1 MDVLELVRKVRSLD
15 ESLLPKSY
23 KLKAEKV
30 LAEGLSSIESAETDE
45 EKKEMVT
52 RAMALVQ
59 QILNVVEANRTLKA
73 SLLDPMSITA
83 QDEEEV
89 EAPEDLEAEEGSEE
103 PAEEP
108 AEDLGEE
115 APAEEEGSEE
125 PAEDME
131 EDEDLEDE
139 DLGDDLDQIQAE
151 VDELLSELDAEES
164 EESMPDVPEVDE
176 DLALEE
182 APEGE
187 ISEDSGEELSLETGE
202 EDLSLD
208 DNDLELEEG
217 GNEADFEDITPELE
231 SDAEAELDL
240 MDQAEGASEEED
252 LGGEIDGD
260 AEILEDMEEGEG
272 ESMPDPMKIES
283 SKSSKKSLKDEIHQ
297 HVNDLLKDLI

>member
-1 MDVLELVRKVRSLD
+1 MEIMDVLELVRKVRSLD

-23 KLKAEKV
+23 KVKAEKV

-83 QDEEEV
+83 QEEEEA
-89 EAPEDLEAEEGSEE
+89 EAPEELEAEEGDEI
-103 PAEEP
+103 
-108 AEDLGEE
+108 
-115 APAEEEGSEE
+115 AEEEGSEE
-125 PAEDME
+125 PAEDLE
-131 EDEDLEDE
+131 EDEDFEDE

-164 EESMPDVPEVDE
+164 EEPMPDLPEVDE
-176 DLALEE
+176 ELTLEE
-182 APEGE
+182 APAEEEAGE
-187 ISEDSGEELSLETGE
+187 LSEDGGEELSLETGE

-208 DNDLELEEG
+208 DNDLALEDG
-217 GNEADFEDITPELE
+217 GDESDFEDITPELE

-240 MDQAEGASEEED
+240 MDQEEGASGEED

-260 AEILEDMEEGEG
+260 AEILEDMDEGEG

-283 SKSSKKSLKDEIHQ
+283 SKSNKKSFKDEVHQ
-297 HVNDLLKDLI
+297 HVNELLKDLI

>member
-1 MDVLELVRKVRSLD
+1 MEIMDVLELVRKVRSLD

-23 KLKAEKV
+23 KVKAEKV

-83 QDEEEV
+83 QEEE
-89 EAPEDLEAEEGSEE
+89 EAEEPEDLEAEEGDEI
-103 PAEEP
+103 
-108 AEDLGEE
+108 
-115 APAEEEGSEE
+115 AEEEGSEE
-125 PAEDME
+125 PAEDLE
-131 EDEDLEDE
+131 EDEDFEDE

-164 EESMPDVPEVDE
+164 EEPMPDLPEVDE
-176 DLALEE
+176 ELTLEE
-182 APEGE
+182 APAEEEAGE
-187 ISEDSGEELSLETGE
+187 LSEDGGEELSLETGE

-208 DNDLELEEG
+208 DNDLALEDG
-217 GNEADFEDITPELE
+217 GDESDFEDITPELE

-240 MDQAEGASEEED
+240 MDQEEGASGEED

-260 AEILEDMEEGEG
+260 AEILEDMDEGEG

-283 SKSSKKSLKDEIHQ
+283 SKSNKKSFKDEVHQ
-297 HVNDLLKDLI
+297 HVNELLKDLI

>member
-23 KLKAEKV
+23 KVKAEKV

-83 QDEEEV
+83 QEEE
-89 EAPEDLEAEEGSEE
+89 EAEEPEDLEAEEGDEI
-103 PAEEP
+103 
-108 AEDLGEE
+108 
-115 APAEEEGSEE
+115 AEEEGSEE
-125 PAEDME
+125 PAEDLE
-131 EDEDLEDE
+131 EDEDFEDE

-164 EESMPDVPEVDE
+164 EEPMPDLPEVDE
-176 DLALEE
+176 ELTLEE
-182 APEGE
+182 APAEEEAGE
-187 ISEDSGEELSLETGE
+187 LSEDGGEELSLETGE

-208 DNDLELEEG
+208 DNDLALEDG
-217 GNEADFEDITPELE
+217 GDESDFEDITPELE

-240 MDQAEGASEEED
+240 MDQEEGASGEED

-260 AEILEDMEEGEG
+260 AEILEDMDEGEG

-283 SKSSKKSLKDEIHQ
+283 SKSNKKSFKDEVHQ
-297 HVNDLLKDLI
+297 HVNELLKDLI